1 MPRTL
6 VHQTD
11 QIVDVGHYWVL
22 SSIHTRIHIDFQY
35 VTHSLKIHVAHLDEF
50 YKRVDA

>member
-1 MPRTL
+1 MPGL

-11 QIVDVGHYWVL
+11 QIVDVGHYWVP
-22 SSIHTRIHIDFQY
+22 SSIHTRTHIDFQC
-35 VTHSLKIHVAHLDEF
+35 VTHSLKIHAERLDEF